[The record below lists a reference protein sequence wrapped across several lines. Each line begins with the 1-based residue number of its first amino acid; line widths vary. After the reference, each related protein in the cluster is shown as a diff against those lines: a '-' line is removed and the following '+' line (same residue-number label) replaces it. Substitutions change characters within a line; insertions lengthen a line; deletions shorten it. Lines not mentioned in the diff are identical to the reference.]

1 MLQPGTVLRERYKII
16 ESVKSGGMGAVYEAE
31 DLRLEGRR
39 CAIKEILLDP
49 SMDET
54 ARTQAQEQFHREASI
69 LARLDHPNLPKV
81 SDYFSE
87 SDQDFLVM
95 DFVPGRDLKEIMDE
109 ARRAGRFLQER
120 DVLNWATQLCDSLEY
135 LHTQESPVVHRDIK
149 PSNIKLTPD
158 GRIKLVDFG
167 LVKLLAS
174 GDDRTITVLQ
184 GRGTVAYTP
193 LEQYG
198 GEVGHT
204 DVRSDIYS
212 LGATFY
218 HLLTNQPPVDAKQR
232 FLHPEALTAPIE
244 LNPQISPCVE
254 KAILHALAMH
264 PNERPPSVAAFKT
277 ELLGQE
283 TQQPAAAPVGRPAW
297 RKAFVTNRLLA
308 LACGVLFALA
318 CLVTLLSPPL
328 PQPTVTPTPRPTVTL
343 VSPAPTP

>member
-1 MLQPGTVLRERYKII
+1 VLQPGTVLRERYKII

-54 ARTQAQEQFHREASI
+54 ARAQAQEQFHREASI

-109 ARRAGRFLQER
+109 ARRAGRFLEER
-120 DVLNWATQLCDSLEY
+120 DVLNWAAQLCDSLEY

-232 FLHPEALTAPIE
+232 FLHPEALAAPIE

-254 KAILHALAMH
+254 KAICHALAMH
-264 PNERPPSVAAFKT
+264 PNERPRSVAAFKA

-283 TQQPAAAPVGRPAW
+283 TQQPAVAPVEQPAW
-297 RKAFVTNRLLA
+297 RKVFVTNRLLM
-308 LACGVLFALA
+308 LACVVLLALA
-318 CLVTLLSPPL
+318 CLVTLFAPPL
-328 PQPTVTPTPRPTVTL
+328 PQPTVTATPQPIITL

>member
-1 MLQPGTVLRERYKII
+1 VLQPGTVLRERYKVI

-54 ARTQAQEQFHREASI
+54 ARIQAQEQFHREASI

-109 ARRAGRFLQER
+109 ARRAGRFLEER
-120 DVLNWATQLCDSLEY
+120 DVLNWAAQLCDALEY
-135 LHTQESPVVHRDIK
+135 LHTQEPPVVHRDIK

-167 LVKLLAS
+167 LVKLLAA

-232 FLHPEALTAPIE
+232 FLHPEALAEPIE
-244 LNPQISPCVE
+244 LNPKISPYVE
-254 KAILHALAMH
+254 KATLHALAMH

-277 ELLGQE
+277 ELLGQD
-283 TQQPAAAPVGRPAW
+283 TLQPVPAVKQPAW
-297 RKAFVTNRLLA
+297 RKALVTNRLLV
-308 LACGVLFALA
+308 LACIVLLALA
-318 CLVTLLSPPL
+318 CLVTMFAPPL
-328 PQPTVTPTPRPTVTL
+328 PQPTATPTPQPVATL
-343 VSPAPTP
+343 VSPARTP

>member
-1 MLQPGTVLRERYKII
+1 MFQPGTVLRERYKII

-54 ARTQAQEQFHREASI
+54 ARIQAQEQFHREASI

-109 ARRAGRFLQER
+109 ARRAGRFLEER
-120 DVLNWATQLCDSLEY
+120 DVLNWAAQLCDALGY
-135 LHTQESPVVHRDIK
+135 LHTQEPPVVHRDIK

-167 LVKLLAS
+167 LVKLLAA

-232 FLHPEALTAPIE
+232 FLHPEALAEPIE
-244 LNPQISPCVE
+244 LNPKISPYVE
-254 KAILHALAMH
+254 EAILHALAMH
-264 PNERPPSVAAFKT
+264 PNGRPPSVAMFKT
-277 ELLGQE
+277 ELLGQD
-283 TQQPAAAPVGRPAW
+283 TLQPVPAVEQPAW
-297 RKAFVTNRLLA
+297 RKALVTNRLLV
-308 LACGVLFALA
+308 LACIMLLALA
-318 CLVTLLSPPL
+318 CLVTMFAPPL
-328 PQPTVTPTPRPTVTL
+328 PQPSATPTPRPVATL
-343 VSPAPTP
+343 VSPARTP